1 MFYLRLEGVIYKPSR
16 NPMSYHI
23 FDNASTQGQ
32 KLKAML
38 LAMLGLVSYLAWLFV
53 PPNVKIVVQPVVV
66 YPGHHIVDDG
76 FHRAM
81 HLGCIARFHCLVEKV
96 PFIYFPVQSWKQVN
110 TVFKTMD
117 YVLF

>member
-1 MFYLRLEGVIYKPSR
+1 
-16 NPMSYHI
+16 
-23 FDNASTQGQ
+23 
-32 KLKAML
+32 ML